1 MAIRRDHVE
10 ISVPATSAN
19 LGPGYDCVGMALDLR
34 DRISV
39 RATTGPTEV
48 RVTGEGAGKLPTDDT
63 HLVVR
68 AIRIGLDFAGA
79 PQAGLQLTCRNAIPH
94 GRGLGSSAAAVVA
107 GLMAARAMV
116 DQEEVFGLIHVLQLA
131 TEIEGHP
138 DNAAPAIYGGVRLAW
153 TDSGTT
159 QTVALDCD
167 TEQLTT
173 TVVIPDFQLAT
184 KKARGVLPETI
195 AHRDAAFNVARA
207 MMFTHALRHPELL
220 LAATEDRL
228 HQPYRR
234 DVLSASMQVVD
245 QLRSRGYPAV
255 ISGAGPT
262 VLVFGTLDELTTS
275 ALRAQR
281 WRVWNL
287 DIDTGGAKVLA

>member
-19 LGPGYDCVGMALDLR
+19 LGPGYDCVGMALSLR
-34 DRISV
+34 DRITV
-39 RATTGPTEV
+39 RATTGATEV
-48 RVTGEGAGKLPTDDT
+48 RVTGEGAGTLPTNDD

-79 PQAGLQLTCRNAIPH
+79 PQAGLQLTCRNQIPH
-94 GRGLGSSAAAVVA
+94 GRGLGSSAAAVVG

-116 DQEEVFGLIHVLQLA
+116 DCEEVFGLVHVLQLA

-138 DNAAPAIYGGVRLAW
+138 DNAAPAIFGGVRLAW
-153 TDSGTT
+153 HDGAAT
-159 QTVALDCD
+159 QSIGLPCD
-167 TEQLTT
+167 TETLKA

-184 KKARGVLPETI
+184 KKARGVLPNSI
-195 AHRDAAFNVARA
+195 AHADAAFNVARA
-207 MMFTHALRHPELL
+207 MMFTHALTHPELL
-220 LAATEDRL
+220 LTATEDRL

-234 DVLSASMQVVD
+234 GVLDASMQVVD
-245 QLRSRGYPAV
+245 QLRARGYPAV
-255 ISGAGPT
+255 ISGAGPS
-262 VLVFGTLDELTTS
+262 VLVFGTIDELTTS

-281 WRVWNL
+281 WRVWQL
-287 DIDTGGAKVLA
+287 DIDTDGAKVLA